1 MRDKRTPKDVCG
13 EANIYVKP
21 YICLVLFFSLVV
33 VVYLLFRYCFYMC
46 ILYCCEGRKLDNY
59 WVITSPSLN
68 KEYCIVLYCTRVRR
82 VRRIED
88 NLTINDFRLLTI
100 ADSTTSPTTTTT
112 TTTSTTTSTAASST
126 TTTATTTI
134 TGLWAVAFHVVVPFT
149 RLFAIP
155 RVFPAAA
162 MTGFVCTR

>member
-1 MRDKRTPKDVCG
+1 
-13 EANIYVKP
+13 
-21 YICLVLFFSLVV
+21 
-33 VVYLLFRYCFYMC
+33 MC

-100 ADSTTSPTTTTT
+100 ADST
-112 TTTSTTTSTAASST
+112 AASST

-134 TGLWAVAFHVVVPFT
+134 TGLWAVAFHVVVPLT

-162 MTGFVCTR
+162 MTGFVCTRYIRRWKIISKILKQKKVNFNTAVYLLI

>member
-1 MRDKRTPKDVCG
+1 
-13 EANIYVKP
+13 
-21 YICLVLFFSLVV
+21 
-33 VVYLLFRYCFYMC
+33 MC

-100 ADSTTSPTTTTT
+100 ADSTTSPTTTT
-112 TTTSTTTSTAASST
+112 STSTAASST

-162 MTGFVCTR
+162 MTGFVYTRYIRRWKIISKILKQKKVNFNTAVYLLI

>member
-1 MRDKRTPKDVCG
+1 
-13 EANIYVKP
+13 
-21 YICLVLFFSLVV
+21 
-33 VVYLLFRYCFYMC
+33 MC

-100 ADSTTSPTTTTT
+100 ADSTTS
-112 TTTSTTTSTAASST
+112 T

-162 MTGFVCTR
+162 MTGFVCTRYIRRWKIISKILKQKKVNFNTAVYLLI